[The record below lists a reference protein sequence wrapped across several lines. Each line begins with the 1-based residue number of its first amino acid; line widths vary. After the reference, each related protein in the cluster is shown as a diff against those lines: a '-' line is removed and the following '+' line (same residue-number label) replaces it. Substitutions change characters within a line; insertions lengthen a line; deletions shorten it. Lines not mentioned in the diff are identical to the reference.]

1 MSDPF
6 LNRFPSDIERQK
18 RVGRFFDELLIPT
31 LTQSGSTL
39 FDLEI
44 GCGHGHWLTN
54 YAMANINVTSVGI
67 DLITKRVSK
76 ATAKKEKR
84 NLSNLFFYKAEAV
97 EFISLIPD
105 SIKIQN
111 TFVMFPDPW
120 PKHKHHK
127 RRLIQHD
134 FLTLLHSKTKSSGK
148 IYFRTDHEPYFDWTV
163 EIFEQSPLWS
173 SCSSTMPLEHSSFF
187 QELLPDFQTF
197 CGQALN

>member
-6 LNRFPSDIERQK
+6 LNRFPSDIERQN
-18 RVGRFFDELLIPT
+18 RVGRFFNELLIPT
-31 LTQSGSTL
+31 ITQGGSTL

-54 YAMANINVTSVGI
+54 YAMANIDITSVGI

-134 FLTLLHSKTKSSGK
+134 FLTLLHSKTKSHRQN
-148 IYFRTDHEPYFDWTV
+148 FL
-163 EIFEQSPLWS
+163 Q
-173 SCSSTMPLEHSSFF
+173 
-187 QELLPDFQTF
+187 
-197 CGQALN
+197 N

>member
-1 MSDPF
+1 MNDPF
-6 LNRFPSDIERQK
+6 LNRFPSDIERQN
-18 RVGRFFDELLIPT
+18 RVGRFFNELLIPT
-31 LTQSGSTL
+31 MTQGGSTL

-54 YAMANINVTSVGI
+54 YAMANIDVTSVGI

-173 SCSSTMPLEHSSFF
+173 SCSSTMPLEHSSYF

>member
-1 MSDPF
+1 
-6 LNRFPSDIERQK
+6 
-18 RVGRFFDELLIPT
+18 
-31 LTQSGSTL
+31 
-39 FDLEI
+39 
-44 GCGHGHWLTN
+44 
-54 YAMANINVTSVGI
+54 MANVDITSVGI

-134 FLTLLHSKTKSSGK
+134 FLSPCFIPKQRAPAKFTL
-148 IYFRTDHEPYFDWTV
+148 
-163 EIFEQSPLWS
+163 
-173 SCSSTMPLEHSSFF
+173 
-187 QELLPDFQTF
+187 ELIMNLILI
-197 CGQALN
+197 GQ

>member
-1 MSDPF
+1 MSDSF
-6 LNRFPSDIERQK
+6 LNRFPSDIERLK

-31 LTQSGSTL
+31 INQDGSTF

-54 YAMANINVTSVGI
+54 YAMANVDVTSVGI